1 MTMPIVP
8 GAAPPGVMPLR
19 VLLDEAMRLLR
30 AHFRRL
36 YPPFAAVLVAYGGL
50 SVVLQLGWIEGLT
63 SGDLASGCASLAGL
77 FAVSALAGLA
87 YAAMQVAALD
97 AVAGRPVAVGR
108 AFRFILRTR
117 VFVTLVGTGV
127 LVIGAYFCC
136 LLPVLYVWPLLSL
149 TLPVMVEEGRT
160 GADAIARGA
169 RLVGP
174 DPFDH
179 FPRNPLVKLLVFMAV
194 AMAIS
199 LLGSLLV
206 QLPFEIARQILF
218 LRQAAAEE
226 ALSALTSPG
235 AVALQAAGVVLGSLV
250 TTMVGLYMMFGIAL
264 LFHDTRNRRE
274 GADLEAAA
282 AALAALRP
290 PAPAGGEGG
299 A

>member
-8 GAAPPGVMPLR
+8 GAAPPGVLPLR

-36 YPPFAAVLVAYGGL
+36 YPPFAAFFVALGGL
-50 SVVLQLGWIEGLT
+50 SVVFQIGYFEGLLRA
-63 SGDLASGCASLAGL
+63 DLVAGCGSFAALL
-77 FAVSALAGLA
+77 AVSAVLGLGYMA
-87 YAAMQVAALD
+87 LQVAALD
-97 AVAGRPVAVGR
+97 AVAGRPVSIGR
-108 AFRFILRTR
+108 AWGFILRPR
-117 VFVTLVGTGV
+117 VLLTLVGTGV
-127 LVIGAYFCC
+127 MVLGAYLCC
-136 LLPVLYVWPLLSL
+136 LVPALYVWPLLSL

-174 DPFDH
+174 DPFAN
-179 FPRNPLVKLLVFMAV
+179 FPRNPLVKLLVFMVV

-199 LLGSLLV
+199 FLGSLLV
-206 QLPFEIARQILF
+206 QVPFQIAQQILI

-235 AVALQAAGVVLGSLV
+235 AVALQAAGAVLGALV
-250 TTMVGLYMMFGIAL
+250 STAVGLYAVFGIAL

-282 AALAALRP
+282 AALAAQVAL
-290 PAPAGGEGG
+290 GIG
-299 A
+299 